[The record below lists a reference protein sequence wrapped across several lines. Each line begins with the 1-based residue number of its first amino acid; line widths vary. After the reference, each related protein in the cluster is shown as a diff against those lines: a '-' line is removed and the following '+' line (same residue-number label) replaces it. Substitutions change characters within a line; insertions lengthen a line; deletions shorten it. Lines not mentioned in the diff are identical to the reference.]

1 MKYAIMICIV
11 WVVSIITAV
20 AVYEPEDHYYYIE
33 DCGEWTEVVDRPCV
47 VTEVCDGTVVVE
59 TRTDGELYEF
69 YGDGFRVN
77 ERIMCTFTLDGELI
91 SAR

>member
-1 MKYAIMICIV
+1 MKHGIFLCIIWLGVTLAIV
-11 WVVSIITAV
+11 GTQK
-20 AVYEPEDHYYYIE
+20 PEDHYYYIE
-33 DCGEWTEVVDRPCV
+33 DCGEWTEVVDRPCI